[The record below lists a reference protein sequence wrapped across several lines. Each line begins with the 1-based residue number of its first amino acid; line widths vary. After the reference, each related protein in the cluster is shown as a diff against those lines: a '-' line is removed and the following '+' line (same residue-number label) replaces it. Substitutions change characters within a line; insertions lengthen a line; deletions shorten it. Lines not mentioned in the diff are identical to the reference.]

1 MQLARIAVSV
11 EGVTPL
17 LCNRF
22 GFEAATDASEG
33 TRSVAAGHNDSPREQ
48 AFRTLYLDNDNET
61 PIIPST
67 NLFRSQMDAGRDF
80 KIGKRQVTT
89 LKTSMW
95 PAFVTIPEIVLP
107 IIHEEPWDVDTR
119 PVRIPATGGRI
130 LRHRAC
136 FNDWKLNFTL
146 EIDASQM
153 NLKLARQIIDA
164 AGTRIG
170 LGDFRPSFKGSFG
183 KYVVTHWEEY
193 DQEQEG

>member
-11 EGVTPL
+11 EGGPPL
-17 LCNRF
+17 WCNRF

-136 FNDWKLNFTL
+136 FNDWKLNFTMR
-146 EIDASQM
+146 IDATQL
-153 NLKLARQIIDA
+153 NLKLARQIVDA
-164 AGTRIG
+164 AGMRIG
-170 LGDFRPSFKGSFG
+170 LGDFRPSCKGSFG